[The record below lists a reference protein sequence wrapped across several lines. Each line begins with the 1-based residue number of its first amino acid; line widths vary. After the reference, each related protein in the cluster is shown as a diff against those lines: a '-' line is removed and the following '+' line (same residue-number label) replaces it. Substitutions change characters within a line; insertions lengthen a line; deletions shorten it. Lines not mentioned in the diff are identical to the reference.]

1 MMFDF
6 SKGLIPA
13 IIVDIHS
20 KDVLMLA
27 YMNEEAYQKT
37 VETKETWFY
46 SRSRQS
52 LWNKGATSGNRQK
65 VHSIQFDCDEDT
77 LLIYVEPSGPAC
89 HTGKTSCFYRTVP
102 GFSEPNEKVTDIFNE
117 MMTEINDRKVNALE
131 NSYTNYLLSKG
142 IDKIGKKVIEE
153 AGEVIIA
160 AKNDDPKEMISE
172 CSDLFYHI
180 FVLMAEKN
188 ISLSEIEEEL
198 KNRFAKKGNSKGDR
212 KEINNW

>member
-1 MMFDF
+1 MFDF

-37 VETKETWFY
+37 LETKETWFY

-65 VHSIQFDCDEDT
+65 VQSIQFDCDADT
-77 LLIYVEPSGPAC
+77 LLIYVEPTGPAC

-102 GFSEPNEKVTDIFNE
+102 GFSEPNEKETDIFNK

-160 AKNDDPKEMISE
+160 AKNDDFKEMISE

-212 KEINNW
+212 QEIKNW

>member
-1 MMFDF
+1 MFDF

-142 IDKIGKKVIEE
+142 IDKIGKK
-153 AGEVIIA
+153 
-160 AKNDDPKEMISE
+160 
-172 CSDLFYHI
+172 
-180 FVLMAEKN
+180 
-188 ISLSEIEEEL
+188 
-198 KNRFAKKGNSKGDR
+198 
-212 KEINNW
+212 